1 MVNLDGQAVM
11 DWRNEM
17 MKIPGSQFISL
28 MHLYLGEIK
37 TPYRKETLLSAVSEF
52 FKNQDVRNDL
62 FARLDGT
69 DSVII
74 SAICLLKF
82 ATEKKLSVFLGR
94 IIAPEFLL
102 DRLNNLKAR
111 LLIYEKDFKGQ
122 RIYALN
128 PIFPELEE
136 FREDWKIFPSLSGG
150 DNNVKDISYT
160 SAFIPETLELFIAVF
175 LFFTGNEGVLFKSNG
190 EPKKK
195 FLETAEGI
203 FPGISQEIASIS
215 GLPDFPGLTRLN
227 IVLDSL
233 CNLGLLCIS
242 ETGGSVSSAVLEKFS
257 ALSSRKRLLYFLTG
271 TAGLLSKT
279 DFLLFEE
286 SLESV
291 FDFIKDNDI
300 SPGELSLLFFCIY
313 NNFLYLKDNGRGVV
327 KEGRFSTVLRE
338 NSGAVSGSDPDSVIL
353 ERAEKIFRAAFAFGI
368 LKVESGAVR
377 IFEGFGII
385 NQPVTGNRKSVIVE
399 SVFSVLVFP
408 GICFAN
414 LVKILPFLR
423 IHSFQTVASFS
434 LTRDSVFSALSKG
447 YSNLDFIS
455 DLGTEAGGDLPSN
468 FLFSFKEW
476 VADWNGS
483 LVYSGPV
490 FVVEPEKKELYECNK
505 GFMDCVKKILAPG
518 VFLLKGKNAVEA
530 AENVKKNGF
539 EAFVYPD
546 LDLSSTPDAK
556 REGAF
561 NRAGTGV
568 CSGDFFTVRSFSGK
582 KKPSAN
588 WSDSELT
595 KAVEDNA
602 DICPEQKKI
611 FFKLIRHN
619 LILSPVQVN
628 PFAVPFQVLEVSGMD
643 YPGKMRILENS
654 LKKSSPVRVTVNDG
668 GVNKVYEGRCVRIG
682 KDKNEVELF
691 VYSEKL
697 SLVLFLARISKVE
710 EIPEIA
716 GGFF

>member
-69 DSVII
+69 HSVII

-94 IIAPEFLL
+94 IIAPDFLL

-160 SAFIPETLELFIAVF
+160 SAFIPETLELFIGVF

-279 DFLLFEE
+279 DFFFFFE

-291 FDFIKDNDI
+291 FDFI
-300 SPGELSLLFFCIY
+300 
-313 NNFLYLKDNGRGVV
+313 
-327 KEGRFSTVLRE
+327 
-338 NSGAVSGSDPDSVIL
+338 
-353 ERAEKIFRAAFAFGI
+353 
-368 LKVESGAVR
+368 
-377 IFEGFGII
+377 
-385 NQPVTGNRKSVIVE
+385 
-399 SVFSVLVFP
+399 
-408 GICFAN
+408 
-414 LVKILPFLR
+414 
-423 IHSFQTVASFS
+423 
-434 LTRDSVFSALSKG
+434 
-447 YSNLDFIS
+447 
-455 DLGTEAGGDLPSN
+455 
-468 FLFSFKEW
+468 
-476 VADWNGS
+476 
-483 LVYSGPV
+483 
-490 FVVEPEKKELYECNK
+490 
-505 GFMDCVKKILAPG
+505 
-518 VFLLKGKNAVEA
+518 
-530 AENVKKNGF
+530 
-539 EAFVYPD
+539 
-546 LDLSSTPDAK
+546 
-556 REGAF
+556 
-561 NRAGTGV
+561 
-568 CSGDFFTVRSFSGK
+568 
-582 KKPSAN
+582 
-588 WSDSELT
+588 
-595 KAVEDNA
+595 
-602 DICPEQKKI
+602 
-611 FFKLIRHN
+611 
-619 LILSPVQVN
+619 
-628 PFAVPFQVLEVSGMD
+628 
-643 YPGKMRILENS
+643 
-654 LKKSSPVRVTVNDG
+654 
-668 GVNKVYEGRCVRIG
+668 
-682 KDKNEVELF
+682 
-691 VYSEKL
+691 
-697 SLVLFLARISKVE
+697 
-710 EIPEIA
+710 
-716 GGFF
+716 